1 MNTSKE
7 ERSAFTK
14 SFGEAIFLLPLP
26 VVIIASLVV
35 VRVNLPGFWTEI
47 ITAFSA
53 TIIALLIAN
62 RPAAKDNYD
71 DSEITF
77 RNLLIISAGGTM
89 LMALINHNNPN
100 QNYFGP
106 VLWVVT
112 IALSVLF
119 LVILFAGDNFRVWQY
134 GKYNY
139 YSGFSKIIAIFAIIG
154 MFSEMYIHFGTQFI
168 WVPMIALTCF
178 IETFFADPRVRRHLD
193 FNEELRYLLWVP
205 AVVASVST
213 LYQFWFSK
221 IAYGYELWQVL
232 IGVAVILVII
242 GVIILC
248 IKEAEEAKTKKL
260 EKQQSIQRKAEQ
272 EKQAKQREE
281 ENTKQLQLATLAI
294 KAIKEEEAQKW
305 SEILFVAR
313 YYNQDINKFPEILP
327 KIHKAPLEQV
337 VSISKIKKQIVWTG
351 DFQVALQ
358 VIEKLATKSYKDD
371 ELELLIK
378 QVDDFIK
385 LIDQHKDFA
394 GYKEARDEI
403 RTRCATI
410 YKMLPKE

>member
-1 MNTSKE
+1 MNNSKE
-7 ERSAFTK
+7 ERSAFAK
-14 SFGEAIFLLPLP
+14 SFGEAIFLLPFPIL
-26 VVIIASLVV
+26 IIACLVV

-62 RPAAKDNYD
+62 RSAAKDSYG

-77 RNLLIISAGGTM
+77 RNLLIISAGSVM
-89 LMALINHNNPN
+89 LMALISHNNAN

-106 VLWVVT
+106 VLWVVS

-139 YSGFSKIIAIFAIIG
+139 HSGFSKIIAIFAIIG
-154 MFSEMYIHFGTQFI
+154 MLGEMYIHFGTQFI

-178 IETFFADPRVRRHLD
+178 IDTFFADPRVRRHLD
-193 FNEELRYLLWVP
+193 FNEELKYLLWVP
-205 AVVASVST
+205 AVVAFIST
-213 LYQFWFSK
+213 LYQFWFSE

-232 IGVAVILVII
+232 IGVVVILVII

-248 IKEAEEAKTKKL
+248 IKEAEENKTKKL
-260 EKQQSIQRKAEQ
+260 EKQRSIKRNAELEE
-272 EKQAKQREE
+272 EKKQREKE
-281 ENTKQLQLATLAI
+281 ANERLALVTLAF
-294 KAIKEEEAQKW
+294 KAIVDEDKVMW
-305 SEILFVAR
+305 NEILYLAR
-313 YYNQDINKFPEILP
+313 YYNQDINKFSSILP

-358 VIEKLATKSYKDD
+358 VIEKLAIKSYKDE
-371 ELELLIK
+371 ELQLLIT
-378 QVDDFIK
+378 QIDDFLK
-385 LIDQHKDFA
+385 LIDQHKDFT
-394 GYKEARDEI
+394 GYKEVMDEVKS
-403 RTRCATI
+403 RCSTI